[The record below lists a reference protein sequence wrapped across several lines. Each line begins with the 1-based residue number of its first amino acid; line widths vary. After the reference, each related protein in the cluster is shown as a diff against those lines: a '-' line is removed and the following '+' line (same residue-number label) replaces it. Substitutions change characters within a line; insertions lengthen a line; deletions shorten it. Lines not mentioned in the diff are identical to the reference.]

1 MKHFQSLQEFL
12 GYLHWPP
19 TEHPMFSIVSLA
31 SLGDK
36 RRSSSPPITSDFYMI
51 KLKQI
56 ISGSMNY
63 GRTKYDFSMGS
74 MFFTAPGQV
83 MEWDEV
89 VVIDKGWVIVMH
101 HDYLKGFPLANRIKT
116 YGYFSYSVN
125 EALHLS
131 PREEEIVTAIFE
143 AIESE
148 YQNNQD
154 EFSKEIIIG
163 QLETLLRYSD
173 RFYKRQFINRQELNS
188 DLAFRFKQV
197 LSQYYVSEQFLK
209 LGAPNIELVAN
220 KLAVSPRYLS
230 DALKAE
236 TGKTAM
242 EHLHLYL
249 IDEAKDLLL
258 KPETTVAEIAYQL
271 GFEYPQYFSR
281 LFKKKVGLSPTAY
294 RQQFI
299 PH

>member
-1 MKHFQSLQEFL
+1 MKHFQSLQDL
-12 GYLHWPP
+12 LNYLYWPP
-19 TEHPMFSIVSLA
+19 TEHPLFSIVSLA

-36 RRSSSPPITSDFYMI
+36 LRSSSPPITSDFYMI
-51 KLKQI
+51 KLKHI

-63 GRTKYDFSMGS
+63 GRTKYDFSMGT
-74 MFFTAPGQV
+74 MFFTAPGQI

-89 VVIDKGWVIVMH
+89 VMVDKGYVVVIH
-101 HDYLKGFPLANRIKT
+101 HDYLKGHPLATRIKS

-131 PREEEIVTAIFE
+131 PREEEIVTAIFTS
-143 AIESE
+143 IESE

-154 EFSKEIIIG
+154 EFSRGIIIG

-188 DLAFRFKQV
+188 DLAFKFKQV
-197 LSQYYVSEQFLK
+197 LATYYESDQFAQ
-209 LGAPNIELVAN
+209 LGSPTIEMVADR
-220 KLAVSPRYLS
+220 LSVSPRYLS

-249 IDEAKDLLL
+249 IEEAKDLLL

-281 LFKKKVGLSPTAY
+281 LFKKKVGLSPTGY
-294 RQQFI
+294 RQQFA